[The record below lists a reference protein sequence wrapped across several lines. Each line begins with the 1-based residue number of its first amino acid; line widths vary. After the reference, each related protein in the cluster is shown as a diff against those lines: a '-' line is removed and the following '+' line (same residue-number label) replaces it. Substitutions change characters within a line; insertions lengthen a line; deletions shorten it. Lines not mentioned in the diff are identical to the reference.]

1 METRLARSFL
11 QINFLAKFV
20 KSYSIEI
27 GILERRLAIST
38 RDPVSNILIFIQP
51 NTV

>member
-51 NTV
+51 NMV